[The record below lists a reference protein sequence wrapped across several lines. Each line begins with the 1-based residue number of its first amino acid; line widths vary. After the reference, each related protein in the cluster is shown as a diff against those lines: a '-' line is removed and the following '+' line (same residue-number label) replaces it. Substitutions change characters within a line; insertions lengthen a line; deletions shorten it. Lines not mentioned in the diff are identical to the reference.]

1 MTASADPAR
10 QDERVSSGQQLPL
23 TRVSLVVPCY
33 NEESVLARFHEA
45 ARRETANLGCPV
57 ELVFVDDGSSDETLS
72 VLRKL
77 AENDPELRYVAF
89 SRNFGKE
96 AAMLAGL
103 REARGDAVILLDA
116 DLQHPPE
123 LIRQMLELHAQ
134 GYDQVIARR
143 DRAGDG
149 LVRTALARAYYRLVN
164 QWVDVE
170 LQDGAGDFR
179 LLSRRAVD
187 SLLLMGEYNRFSKG
201 LFAWIGFDGV
211 TFQYRN
217 VARDAGAST
226 WTMRKLIN
234 YGFDGL
240 ISFNNKPLRLAVY
253 AGFALTAVAIGYM
266 FWVIGAAAIGGVQSP
281 GYVTIIAAIIGLGG
295 LQMMLLGVIGEY
307 IGRIYYEVKR
317 RPHYLVKERST
328 KSDEV

>member
-1 MTASADPAR
+1 
-10 QDERVSSGQQLPL
+10 
-23 TRVSLVVPCY
+23 VPCY
-33 NEESVLARFHEA
+33 NEEAVLARFHEV
-45 ARRETANLGCPV
+45 ARRETAQLGCEI
-57 ELVFVDDGSSDETLS
+57 ELVLVDDGSTDDTLG

-77 AENDPELRYVAF
+77 AAEDPAVRFVSF

-123 LIRQMLELHAQ
+123 LIRQMLDLHRQ

-143 DRAGDG
+143 DRTGDRFT
-149 LVRTALARAYYRLVN
+149 RTLLSKAYYRLIN
-164 QWVDVE
+164 KWVDIE

-211 TFQYRN
+211 SFRYRN
-217 VARDAGAST
+217 AARGAGQSA
-226 WTMRKLIN
+226 WTLRKLVN

-240 ISFNNKPLRLAVY
+240 ISFNNRPLRLAVY
-253 AGFALTAVAIGYM
+253 TGFALTAVAVGYM
-266 FWVIGAAAIGGVQSP
+266 FWIIGAAAISGVQSP

-317 RPHYLVKERST
+317 RPHYLLKERSP
-328 KSDEV
+328 DLED